1 MARNGRAGADRR
13 PFDRAYLFE
22 WNPRIIR
29 LYLEKLQK
37 KDSKVRGAVW
47 ERAGTRCY
55 GFAQQAR
62 ETVLLWGR
70 FITNLE
76 PLNPKP

>member
-29 LYLEKLQK
+29 LYLEKLQR
-37 KDSKVRGAVW
+37 KDSKVKGSV
-47 ERAGTRCY
+47 
-55 GFAQQAR
+55 
-62 ETVLLWGR
+62 
-70 FITNLE
+70 
-76 PLNPKP
+76 